1 MDKKYK
7 NFLDEGISRLTE
19 KEIEF
24 KITSIAIIEMMNS
37 DEDLKEELAFYWRI
51 VEAICDKETNI
62 SYEEKEQFL
71 AMHTAAVE
79 VYNNDYRPA

>member
-1 MDKKYK
+1 MTKDYK
-7 NFLDEGISRLTE
+7 TFLDKGIKKLTE
-19 KEIEF
+19 NEIEF

-37 DEDLKEELAFYWRI
+37 DEDLKDELAFYWRI
-51 VEAICDKETNI
+51 VEAIIKEENNI

-79 VYNNDYRPA
+79 VYNNHYKKN

>member
-7 NFLDEGISRLTE
+7 NFLDEGMRKLTE
-19 KEIEF
+19 NEMQF

-37 DEDLKEELAFYWRI
+37 DEDLKDELAFYWRI
-51 VEAICDKETNI
+51 VEAIGNDDKNI

-71 AMHTAAVE
+71 AMHTASVE
-79 VYNNDYRPA
+79 VYNEIYKSE